1 MAKGVV
7 VFVHYHNLVQLR
19 IAYGFL
25 YRFSI
30 GIAVRLFDGFPVQF
44 LHAVFEVFVPGI
56 LQFDNVAV
64 LHVGIDVQ

>member
-7 VFVHYHNLVQLR
+7 VFIHYHNLVQLR

-30 GIAVRLFDGFPVQF
+30 G
-44 LHAVFEVFVPGI
+44 
-56 LQFDNVAV
+56 
-64 LHVGIDVQ
+64 